1 MYASPARFLFLLCA
15 AIGLSACVTG
25 GGLRE
30 EAALGPEPETV
41 AALNGGLIGQAQ
53 EIDLSASAARAAL
66 DAEYQALQFG
76 RVGLPVRWEAGGYL
90 GEVTPTQLYRVG
102 SQDCRGYSHV
112 VTRGSASVREI
123 GAACR
128 EGSLWTPIA

>member
-1 MYASPARFLFLLCA
+1 MYASPARSVLLVCA
-15 AIGLSACVTG
+15 AIVLSACVTG

-30 EAALGPEPETV
+30 ASLGPEPATV
-41 AALNGGLIGQAQ
+41 TALNGGLISQTQA
-53 EIDLSASAARAAL
+53 IDLPAAAARAAL

-76 RVGLPVRWEAGGYL
+76 RVGLPVRWEAGGFL

-123 GAACR
+123 GSACR
-128 EGSLWTPIA
+128 EGALWTPIA